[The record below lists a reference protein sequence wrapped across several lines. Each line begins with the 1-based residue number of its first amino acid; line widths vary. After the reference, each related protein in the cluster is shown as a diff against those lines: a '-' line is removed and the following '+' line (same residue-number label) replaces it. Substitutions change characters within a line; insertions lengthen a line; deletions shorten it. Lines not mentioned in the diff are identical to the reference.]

1 MKPAILLIPAVLTL
15 SFAGCAIMRKSAAG
29 PGRGEYWRAL
39 HVLNYNND
47 EALERF
53 GKQIP
58 GLAKMGLNTL
68 ILEVDYNY
76 EFQSHPELRSP
87 GRVITKEGA
96 RKFAALCRKNDI
108 RLIPQFQCL
117 GHQSWA
123 KTTFPLLTKY
133 PEFDL
138 TPGAFPGNEGLY
150 CREWDVTN
158 PQVYVMVFDLLD
170 EIIDGFQAG
179 AVHAGMDEIFL
190 LGSNQSPSTK
200 GKDPAV
206 LFAKA
211 VNDLYGHL
219 VKKRRVEMIIW
230 ADRLIDGTKYNF
242 GKWESSVNGTAPAL
256 DMIPKDI
263 ILSPWHYEPRE
274 SYPSIPAFLEK
285 GFRVIP
291 ASWQKPD
298 AGRLLIEYSLAQ
310 KNRNMLGHIFTTWG
324 KAPEDITA
332 YPPLA
337 NGLPL
342 LKGTR

>member
-1 MKPAILLIPAVLTL
+1 MKPPVVFTVITAIFLV
-15 SFAGCAIMRKSAAG
+15 AGCAALRKTAVG
-29 PGRGEYWRAL
+29 PDRGEHWHAL
-39 HVLNYNND
+39 HILSYNND

-53 GKQIP
+53 GKNIP
-58 GLAKMGLNTL
+58 GLAKIGLNVL

-76 EFQSHPELRSP
+76 EFQSHPELRSS

-96 RKFAALCRKNDI
+96 RKFAALCREYDI

-123 KTTFPLLTKY
+123 KNTFPLLTKY
-133 PEFDL
+133 PHFDL
-138 TPGAFPGNEGLY
+138 TPGAFPGNEGVY

-158 PQVYVMVFDLLD
+158 PAVYAMVFDLLD
-170 EIIDGFQAG
+170 EIIDGFQAD
-179 AVHAGMDEIFL
+179 AIHVGMDEVFL
-190 LGSNQSPSTK
+190 LGSDLSPSTK

-219 VKKRRVEMIIW
+219 VKKRRVEMIMW
-230 ADRLIDGTKYNF
+230 ADRLIDGEKYKF

-263 ILSPWHYEPRE
+263 ILSPWHYEPRD
-274 SYPSIPAFLEK
+274 SYPSIPVFLEK

-291 ASWQKPD
+291 ASWQKED
-298 AGRLLIEYSLAQ
+298 ASRMLIEYSLAQ
-310 KNRNMLGHIFTTWG
+310 KNRNMLGHTFTTWG
-324 KAPEDITA
+324 KAPEDITT

-337 NGLPL
+337 KGLPL
-342 LKGTR
+342 LRGKR